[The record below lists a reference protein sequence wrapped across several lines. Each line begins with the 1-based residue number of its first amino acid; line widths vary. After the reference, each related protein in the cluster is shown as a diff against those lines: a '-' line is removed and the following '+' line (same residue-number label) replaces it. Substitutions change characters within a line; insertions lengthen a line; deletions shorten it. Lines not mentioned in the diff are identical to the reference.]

1 MSEQSQGSASVEVA
15 SSEKDKSQDK
25 VAYETYQ
32 RVLAEAKTAK
42 EKLRTLEA
50 AQQAQVESKMKEQ
63 NEWKAL
69 AEAKELEA
77 KNLSEKLNGLESTI
91 TESIKLNSFQKHLG
105 GKIKSDEY
113 YQFVDTNSIAYNPE
127 TKRVDEESVK
137 KVVAEF
143 VKKHASLVEFKVGK
157 MPNEAGSTMKIK
169 EKDYSQMSKEEI
181 EAELRKLGRI

>member
-1 MSEQSQGSASVEVA
+1 MSEQSPDSVPVEVA

-25 VAYETYQ
+25 VAYETY
-32 RVLAEAKTAK
+32 RSLLNEAKTAK
-42 EKLRTLEA
+42 EKVKVLEA
-50 AQQAQVESKMKEQ
+50 AQKLQTESKMKEQ

-77 KNLSEKLNGLESTI
+77 KNLSDKLNGLESTI
-91 TESIKLNSFQKHLG
+91 TESIKLNAFQKHLG

-127 TKRVDEESVK
+127 TKRVDDESVK

-143 VKKHASLVEFKVGK
+143 VKRHASLVEFKTGK
-157 MPNEAGSTMKIK
+157 MPNEAASNISTKQK
-169 EKDYSQMSKEEI
+169 NYSEMSTDEI